1 MMKLLPVAL
10 GLLAISAALAQLPDS
25 DVERESVRD
34 IHVYLNGDW
43 IVAGQGRDETRQLV
57 KNAIWGT
64 LRESPFFQRRFEQL
78 DDDPER
84 EYVVISRSPGTG
96 PYYKLQ
102 IIDFPPQGILTWSF
116 DSMGHPRIE
125 DRKILLGDAQE
136 YRGAATVPRYKSYAY
151 TTGGLVPAKR

>member
-1 MMKLLPVAL
+1 MMKWIPVAL
-10 GLLAISAALAQLPDS
+10 GSLAIGAALAQLPDT

-34 IHVYLNGDW
+34 IHVYLDGDW
-43 IVAGQGRDETRQLV
+43 IVAGQGRHETRQLV
-57 KNAIWGT
+57 KIWIWGSFW
-64 LRESPFFQRRFEQL
+64 EPAFIERRFEQL

-136 YRGAATVPRYKSYAY
+136 YRGAATVPRYKSYTY
-151 TTGGLVPAKR
+151 TMGGLVPAKR